1 MRTFAAPRT
10 NGSYAQLV
18 YFAKSRGQ
26 PKLDRHHRI
35 NMLRCS
41 PSKQTLAHERS
52 ILACWMT
59 ASRTNRPDAPAAI
72 AHAAFPRSC
81 GRFLAALQPASWKRP
96 FKATNSVD
104 FKPTF
109 RRVMF
114 ELTHRGQSLLS
125 LHLRQWRLSGALLK
139 QLISFSDLYA

>member
-1 MRTFAAPRT
+1 MGGEPPFAAACT
-10 NGSYAQLV
+10 KVSYAQLV

-59 ASRTNRPDAPAAI
+59 ASQDKKDLGLPVTKVRFRMAAWTAKSSNAGNREFA
-72 AHAAFPRSC
+72 
-81 GRFLAALQPASWKRP
+81 
-96 FKATNSVD
+96 
-104 FKPTF
+104 
-109 RRVMF
+109 
-114 ELTHRGQSLLS
+114 
-125 LHLRQWRLSGALLK
+125 SGAK
-139 QLISFSDLYA
+139 